1 MLLFHANYQNMTME
15 LRTGS
20 PESKLSPT
28 LPGCSVLY
36 PVLQV
41 MVNENSDAA
50 WMDGWMDTLEA
61 QQQRNC
67 ACKIK
72 TLNFT
77 PIPLKVNTASNV
89 H

>member
-1 MLLFHANYQNMTME
+1 MLSMLLFHANYQNMTME

-50 WMDGWMDTLEA
+50 WMDGWMDGYPGGAATKKLCL
-61 QQQRNC
+61 QN
-67 ACKIK
+67 
-72 TLNFT
+72 
-77 PIPLKVNTASNV
+77 
-89 H
+89 